1 MLRNKGFALIGAAI
15 TVSALA
21 VACGGNDDD
30 DMGSS
35 SGGASSSSGGA
46 SSSSGGATSSSGG
59 TETTLYDRLGKK
71 DGIRSALEL
80 IVAEELKDPEV
91 ASFFFR
97 QAGAPANGSPTPTA
111 IIECLTNQLGA
122 AAGGPAA
129 DVKYPTSVP
138 NGSAMHTC
146 RDMTAAHAGLGIYS
160 SVFDKFVGIAGG
172 VLTAANVAPADIQV
186 VASVLVGTKADVVQS
201 ERTDD
206 AGFKDGA
213 P

>member
-1 MLRNKGFALIGAAI
+1 MLSKSK
-15 TVSALA
+15 VALA
-21 VACGGNDDD
+21 GATLATVMFMVACGGDDEPAN
-30 DMGSS
+30 GSS
-35 SGGASSSSGGA
+35 SGSM
-46 SSSSGGATSSSGG
+46 TSSSGG
-59 TETTLYDRLGKK
+59 GSSSGANASSSGSSATTLYDRLGKK

-97 QAGAPANGSPTPTA
+97 QAGAPANGSPTPAA

-129 DVKYPTSVP
+129 EVVYPTTVA
-138 NGSAMHTC
+138 NGSGMHTC
-146 RDMTAAHAGLGIYS
+146 RDMNASHAGLGIYS

-172 VLTAANVAPADIQV
+172 VLTAAGVDPADINV
-186 VASVLVGTKADVVQS
+186 VAGVLVGTKGDIVDSQ
-201 ERTDD
+201 RTDD
-206 AGFKDGA
+206 AGFQDGA